1 LELKKNNEVFKLT
14 FSAILL
20 SVAIVLEIISKAVPF
35 LKMPNGGGI
44 SLAMLP
50 LVIVAYVF
58 GFRYG
63 ITVGVAYGLIDC
75 FVLDGY
81 GFNIFSFFLDYIL
94 GFGAMG
100 IAAVTR
106 KKSLEGNNVSFIL
119 GFLVAA
125 CLRWIFSGFS
135 GVINAK
141 IWGYD
146 ENFLAGLFGSSRSG
160 VFWLYFYSFIYYNL
174 PYITVS
180 TILCIAVGLTIKK
193 QLFQYFSGQTFSQ
206 S

>member
-1 LELKKNNEVFKLT
+1 MMKLKKNNEVFKLT

-20 SVAIVLEIISKAVPF
+20 SMAIVLEIVCKAIPL

-58 GFRYG
+58 GFKYG
-63 ITVGVAYGLIDC
+63 ITAGIAYGIIDC

-81 GFNIFSFFLDYIL
+81 GFNIFSFFLDYIF

-100 IAAVTR
+100 IAAVVR
-106 KKSLEGNNVSFIL
+106 KKAITGNNFSFIL
-119 GFLVAA
+119 GFIFAA
-125 CLRWIFSGFS
+125 VLRWIFAGFS
-135 GVINAK
+135 GVINAN

-146 ENFLAGLFGSSRSG
+146 AAFLAGLFGSARSG
-160 VFWLYFYSFIYYNL
+160 LLWLYFYSFIYYNL
-174 PYITVS
+174 PYIAAS
-180 TILCIAVGLTIKK
+180 TIICIVVGLVIKK
-193 QLFQYFSGQTFSQ
+193 QLFQYFNGQTIS
-206 S
+206 